1 MIPDKTGTIGS
12 TQGVIESNN
21 PDIKNPNKIKNI
33 LSFLKFCSTKLF
45 CIALDLFPSS

>member
-12 TQGVIESNN
+12 THGVIESNN

-33 LSFLKFCSTKLF
+33 LLFLKFC
-45 CIALDLFPSS
+45 